1 MLAHDNDAVQHSRIY
16 IVEEGPNPS
25 TDYFVLPL
33 VTRTHATVLR
43 CSWDQLPAADDLHGA
58 SIIFIRYVT
67 AEWRALIE
75 QTRHSL
81 ARLIYFMDDDLFDW
95 KAAQGLTWRYRFKLL
110 KRATWQRKWL
120 LKMQPE
126 LWVSTPW
133 LQQKYAQYKPCLV
146 LPTPFNL
153 ANNCNK
159 LPNHANSPSEE
170 IKNFDEALAKNCNA
184 LISETHDTKILA
196 RERSSDSTNLV
207 SLSKPQ
213 SPDGREATDQ
223 TEDCAVFYHGTGSHQ
238 AEIEWL
244 LPVIEQVLAVNH
256 NIHFEII
263 GNAKTQNLYGHLKRV
278 TVIPQMK
285 WPTYQDFIKQPGRHI
300 GLAPMLDHPFNLAR
314 SYTKFF
320 DIHRAGAAGI
330 YAEQGPWQAFIEPGK
345 QGVLVP
351 MQIASWVGAILNLA
365 AAQAQRANIFR
376 AADDTVHELLGVT
389 QRQSFEIKTQQQT
402 LQVRTQFQ
410 TFELGAKQKSAASN
424 TLRQTDELEESSQS
438 IKHNQHPGQRRAH

>member
-1 MLAHDNDAVQHSRIY
+1 MLAHDNDAVQPSRIY

-58 SIIFIRYVT
+58 SVIFIRYVT

-120 LKMQPE
+120 LKMQSE

-133 LQQKYAQYKPCLV
+133 LQQKYASLKPCLV
-146 LPTPFNL
+146 RPTPL
-153 ANNCNK
+153 SPANYCNK
-159 LPNHANSPSEE
+159 LPNHADSSSVE
-170 IKNFDEALAKNCNA
+170 IRQFDEFLAKNCKV
-184 LISETHDTKILA
+184 SEYDAHDANLSASTH
-196 RERSSDSTNLV
+196 SSSPAPLTPLSQSHSTNR
-207 SLSKPQ
+207 
-213 SPDGREATDQ
+213 GEATDQ
-223 TEDCAVFYHGTGSHQ
+223 TEDCVVFYHGTGSHQ

-244 LPVIEQVLAVNH
+244 LPVIEQVLAVNN
-256 NIHFEII
+256 NIRFEII
-263 GNAKTQNLYGHLKRV
+263 GNAKTQNFYGHLKRV

-285 WPTYQDFIKQPGRHI
+285 WPAYQDFIKQPGRHI
-300 GLAPMLDHPFNLAR
+300 GLAPMLDHPFNQAR

-320 DIHRAGAAGI
+320 DIHRTGAAGI
-330 YAEQGPWQAFIEPGK
+330 YAEKGPWQAFIEPGK

-351 MQIASWVGAILNLA
+351 MQVASWVSAILDLA
-365 AAQAQRANIFR
+365 AAQAQRARILR
-376 AADDTVHELLGVT
+376 AASDTIHELLYEAQNQNFEGMAEQQTDVVSAQFET
-389 QRQSFEIKTQQQT
+389 FEPRAHRQS
-402 LQVRTQFQ
+402 
-410 TFELGAKQKSAASN
+410 AAVN
-424 TLRQTDELEESSQS
+424 ALRQTDELAESSQS
-438 IKHNQHPGQRRAH
+438 IKHNKHPSQRNAH

>member
-1 MLAHDNDAVQHSRIY
+1 MLAHDNDAVHHSRIY

-33 VTRTHATVLR
+33 VTRAHATVLR

-58 SIIFIRYVT
+58 SVIFIRYVT
-67 AEWRALIE
+67 AAWRALIE

-95 KAAQGLTWRYRFKLL
+95 RAAQGLTWRYRFKLL

-133 LQQKYAQYKPCLV
+133 LQQKYTQYAPCLV
-146 LPTPFNL
+146 QPTPLNP
-153 ANNCNK
+153 ANYCNK
-159 LPNHANSPSEE
+159 LPNHADSSSVEFKNSD
-170 IKNFDEALAKNCNA
+170 KVMAKKCS
-184 LISETHDTKILA
+184 ISERDGATGPTK
-196 RERSSDSTNLV
+196 ECV
-207 SLSKPQ
+207 
-213 SPDGREATDQ
+213 
-223 TEDCAVFYHGTGSHQ
+223 VFYHGTGSHQ

-244 LPVIEQVLAVNH
+244 LPVIELVLAANH
-256 NIHFEII
+256 HIIFEII
-263 GNAKTQNLYGHLKRV
+263 GNAKAQKLYGHLKRV

-285 WPTYQDFIKQPGRHI
+285 WPAYQDFIKQPGRHI

-330 YAEQGPWQAFIEPGK
+330 YAEQGPWQSFIETSK

-351 MQIASWVGAILNLA
+351 MQIASWVSAILDLA
-365 AAQAQRANIFR
+365 AAQEQRASILR
-376 AADDTVHELLGVT
+376 AASGTIHELEYAAR
-389 QRQSFEIKTQQQT
+389 RQNFEQN
-402 LQVRTQFQ
+402 
-410 TFELGAKQKSAASN
+410 AAHQEYEP
-424 TLRQTDELEESSQS
+424 TAPHQLIALE
-438 IKHNQHPGQRRAH
+438 KHPGQCNVS

>member
-1 MLAHDNDAVQHSRIY
+1 MLAHDNDAVQPSRIY

-58 SIIFIRYVT
+58 SVIFIRYVT
-67 AEWRALIE
+67 SEWRALIE

-133 LQQKYAQYKPCLV
+133 LQQKYASLKPCLV
-146 LPTPFNL
+146 LPTPLSL
-153 ANNCNK
+153 ASYCIE
-159 LPNHANSPSEE
+159 LPNHADSANVE
-170 IKNFDEALAKNCNA
+170 IKQFDKVVAKKCN
-184 LISETHDTKILA
+184 ISAK
-196 RERSSDSTNLV
+196 
-207 SLSKPQ
+207 
-213 SPDGREATDQ
+213 DGATDQ
-223 TEDCAVFYHGTGSHQ
+223 TEDCVVFYHGTGSHQ
-238 AEIEWL
+238 AEIDWL
-244 LPVIEQVLAVNH
+244 LPVIEQVLAVNN
-256 NIHFEII
+256 NIRFEII
-263 GNAKTQNLYGHLKRV
+263 GNAKTQNLYGHLRRV
-278 TVIPQMK
+278 TMIPQMK
-285 WPTYQDFIKQPGRHI
+285 WPAYQDFIKQPGRHI

-320 DIHRAGAAGI
+320 DIHRADAAGI
-330 YAEQGPWQAFIEPGK
+330 YAERGPWQAFIEPGK

-351 MQIASWVGAILNLA
+351 MQVASWVSAILDLA
-365 AAQAQRANIFR
+365 AAQAQRARILR
-376 AADDTVHELLGVT
+376 AADDTIHELLYEAQNQNFEGMAEQQTDVVSAQFET
-389 QRQSFEIKTQQQT
+389 FKPSAHRQS
-402 LQVRTQFQ
+402 
-410 TFELGAKQKSAASN
+410 AAAN
-424 TLRQTDELEESSQS
+424 ARWHTDELAESSQS
-438 IKHNQHPGQRRAH
+438 IKHNQQPGQRNAH

>member
-1 MLAHDNDAVQHSRIY
+1 MWAHDNDAVQSSRIY

-33 VTRTHATVLR
+33 VTRAQATVLR
-43 CSWDQLPAADDLHGA
+43 CSWDQLPAASDLHGA
-58 SIIFIRYVT
+58 SVIFVRYVT
-67 AEWRALIE
+67 AAWRALIE

-95 KAAQGLTWRYRFKLL
+95 KASRGLSWRYRFKLL

-146 LPTPFNL
+146 LPTPLGL
-153 ANNCNK
+153 ANYCNK
-159 LPNHANSPSEE
+159 LPIHADSASVE
-170 IKNFDEALAKNCNA
+170 IKQSGEVMPKNCN
-184 LISETHDTKILA
+184 
-196 RERSSDSTNLV
+196 LV
-207 SLSKPQ
+207 ES
-213 SPDGREATDQ
+213 RAATDP
-223 TEDCAVFYHGTGSHQ
+223 TNDCVVFYHGTGSHQ

-244 LPVIEQVLAVNH
+244 LPVVELVLAVNTE
-256 NIHFEII
+256 ITFELI
-263 GNAKTQNLYGHLKRV
+263 GNAKTQKLYRHLKRV

-285 WPTYQDFIKQPGRHI
+285 WPAYQAFIQQPGRHI
-300 GLAPMLDHPFNLAR
+300 GLAPLLEHPFNLAR

-330 YAEQGPWQAFIEPGK
+330 YAEAGPWQPFIETGK

-351 MQIASWVGAILNLA
+351 MQVSSWVGAILDLA
-365 AAQAQRANIFR
+365 ADQGQRASVLSE
-376 AADDTVHELLGVT
+376 ADDTIHELLRVAQSQSFEVKA
-389 QRQSFEIKTQQQT
+389 QRQSLE
-402 LQVRTQFQ
+402 VRQ
-410 TFELGAKQKSAASN
+410 A
-424 TLRQTDELEESSQS
+424 
-438 IKHNQHPGQRRAH
+438 GQRNAH